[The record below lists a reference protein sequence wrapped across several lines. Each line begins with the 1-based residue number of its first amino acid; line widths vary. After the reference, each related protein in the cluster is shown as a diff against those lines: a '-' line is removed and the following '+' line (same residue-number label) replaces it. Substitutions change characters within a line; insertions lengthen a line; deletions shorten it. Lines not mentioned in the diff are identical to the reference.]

1 MARLVLLVTYG
12 TCVTSDLNYLRG
24 FTECLKFAD
33 ERLAT
38 CEMGN
43 FKVLGTFIMS
53 IYATLLVAIGAIQV
67 QVLGRQLLLL
77 CHLVH
82 NSLVLMVTLQQVMLV
97 LELLARFRSLN
108 ANLLDASVL
117 PADAR
122 LRFLLGGTWP
132 PNPHPVQRPSPPLA
146 VSSLRQLQEA
156 HVALM
161 RAAELL
167 QQHFGLS
174 AAATIA
180 TSVCGATCSAY
191 ELLMAL
197 VEPHWITQYSVF
209 YSASASALWLAL
221 HLTKVVSLAL
231 SSAVAADS
239 ASTTGLILLRASAL
253 STRYSPEHEAFL
265 RLTLLGPPL
274 RFTAAGFV
282 TVDRRLLVS
291 GIAVVITY
299 VVILGQLTV
308 AQ

>member
-1 MARLVLLVTYG
+1 MYG
-12 TCVTSDLNYLRG
+12 TCVRSDLNYLRG
-24 FTECLKFAD
+24 FTECLKFTD
-33 ERLAT
+33 ERLAKYET
-38 CEMGN
+38 GN
-43 FKVLGTFIMS
+43 FKVLGGFVVS
-53 IYATLLVAIGAIQV
+53 IYATLLVTLGVIHV

-77 CHLVH
+77 SNLVQI
-82 NSLVLMVTLQQVMLV
+82 SLVLMANLQQVMLV
-97 LELLARFRSLN
+97 LELWARFRSLN
-108 ANLLDASVL
+108 ANLLDVTVL

-132 PNPHPVQRPSPPLA
+132 PNPNPVQRPSPPLA

-197 VEPHWITQYSVF
+197 VDPRWIAQYSVF
-209 YSASASALWLAL
+209 HSAGASALWLAF
-221 HLTKVVSLAL
+221 HLTKVMSLAL
-231 SSAVAADS
+231 SSAVTTDS
-239 ASTTGLILLRASAL
+239 ASTTGVILLRASAL
-253 STRYSPEHEAFL
+253 STRYSPDHEAFL
-265 RLTLLGPPL
+265 RLTLMGPPL
-274 RFTAAGFV
+274 NFTAAGFV

-308 AQ
+308 TQ